1 MAGQNTATEE
11 QKRYAA
17 VLDIGMKVGLLAL
30 TAIFI
35 LYLVGI
41 PSPHIPVD
49 QVSDNWGL
57 KVDKYLDSTGIE
69 KGWSWL
75 GRLNEGDFLNFAPI
89 TFLAGVTVLCYAA
102 IIPLLI
108 KKKDSIFALLAFLEV
123 AVLVL
128 AASGVLPSGGH

>member
-1 MAGQNTATEE
+1 MAGKTTATEE

-17 VLDIGMKVGLLAL
+17 VLDIGMKVGFLVLVVA
-30 TAIFI
+30 FV

-49 QVSDNWGL
+49 QVSGNWGL
-57 KVDKYLDSTGIE
+57 KVDKYLESTGIE

-75 GRLNEGDFLNFAPI
+75 GRLGQGDFLNFAPI
-89 TFLAGVTVLCYAA
+89 AFLAAVTAICYLA
-102 IIPLLI
+102 IIPILL
-108 KKKDSIFALLAFLEV
+108 KKNDSIFAVLALLEV